1 MIDTVI
7 KIEDLKKSFGN
18 HEVLKG
24 VNLEVGKGEVV
35 SIIGASGSGKSTML
49 RCINLLER
57 PTSGKI
63 SYLGEDILAP
73 EFNTTAYRTKV
84 GMVFQHF
91 NLFNNIYCVGFTV
104 CNPDSRCCGCNL
116 DETVFHKIIPHKI
129 ITAETKRSY
138 GYYTSNFPIIQAS
151 EHCSCYPSESFSVKK
166 ILTFKRRFKLCD
178 VATHISH
185 NQPEPHHHKRYV
197 IK

>member
-1 MIDTVI
+1 MTHRFVC
-7 KIEDLKKSFGN
+7 L
-18 HEVLKG
+18 
-24 VNLEVGKGEVV
+24 
-35 SIIGASGSGKSTML
+35 
-49 RCINLLER
+49 
-57 PTSGKI
+57 
-63 SYLGEDILAP
+63 
-73 EFNTTAYRTKV
+73 
-84 GMVFQHF
+84 F

-104 CNPDSRCCGCNL
+104 CNPDFRCCGCNL

-197 IK
+197 IKQCLFKAGKNQICEKKSKQTGINIVTICFFCKNRCCAECFANRKPKIPKRTKPITPVETRIVRKPLCKSLL

>member
-1 MIDTVI
+1 MC
-7 KIEDLKKSFGN
+7 L
-18 HEVLKG
+18 
-24 VNLEVGKGEVV
+24 
-35 SIIGASGSGKSTML
+35 
-49 RCINLLER
+49 
-57 PTSGKI
+57 
-63 SYLGEDILAP
+63 
-73 EFNTTAYRTKV
+73 
-84 GMVFQHF
+84 F

-104 CNPDSRCCGCNL
+104 CNPDFRCCGCNL

-151 EHCSCYPSESFSVKK
+151 EHCYCYPPASFSLKK
-166 ILTFKRRFKLCD
+166 IMTFKRRFKLCD

-197 IK
+197 IKQCLFKAGKNQICEKKSKQTGINIVTICFFLQKQVLCGVFCKSKTENPEKNKTDYTS